1 MTKFIFDAC
10 SLIYLTKINLKEK
23 LTKLGEVIVSQTVKN
38 ELIEE
43 IDQFEDAKI
52 LNRNIENKKIKESS
66 YKLKNIFTTSKNLG
80 QGEKDTI
87 EISLKDGCILVTDD
101 HKALNLALSIG
112 LKPKTS
118 EVILLDLL
126 KKSVIDYESFT
137 KSFDELALI
146 KVLKPEVVKFFYKK
160 AKEIIK
166 NNIKNSTEEIK

>member
-1 MTKFIFDAC
+1 MTKFVFDAC

-23 LTKLGEVIVSQTVKN
+23 LTKLGEVIVSQTIKN
-38 ELIEE
+38 ELVEE

-52 LNRNIENKKIKESS
+52 LNRNIEKKKIRESS
-66 YKLKNIFTTSKNLG
+66 YKLKNFFTTKNLG
-80 QGEKDTI
+80 KGEKDTI
-87 EISLKDGCILVTDD
+87 EICLKDDGVPVTDD

-126 KKSVIDYESFT
+126 KKSVIDYENFT
-137 KSFDELALI
+137 KSFEELALI
-146 KVLKPEVVKFFYKK
+146 KALKPEVVKFFYKK

-166 NNIKNSTEEIK
+166 NNINNSTEEIK

>member
-1 MTKFIFDAC
+1 MPKFIFDAC

-38 ELIEE
+38 ELVEE

-52 LNRNIENKKIKESS
+52 LSRNIENKKIRESS
-66 YKLKNIFTTSKNLG
+66 YKLKNFFTTKNLG

-87 EISLKDGCILVTDD
+87 EICLKDGGVLVTDD

-126 KKSVIDYESFT
+126 KKSVIDYEKFT
-137 KSFDELALI
+137 KSFEELALI
-146 KVLKPEVVKFFYKK
+146 KAFKPDVVKFFYKK

-166 NNIKNSTEEIK
+166 NNINNSTEEIK

>member
-10 SLIYLTKINLKEK
+10 SLIYLTKINIKEK
-23 LTKLGEVIVSQTVKN
+23 LTKLGEVTVSQTVKN
-38 ELIEE
+38 ELIKE
-43 IDQFEDAKI
+43 IEQFEDAKI
-52 LNRNIENKKIKESS
+52 LNRNIENKKIKVSS
-66 YKLKNIFTTSKNLG
+66 YKLKNFFTTKNLG

-87 EISLKDGCILVTDD
+87 EICLKDEGVLVTDD

-126 KKSVIDYESFT
+126 KKSVIDCKKFT
-137 KSFDELALI
+137 KSFEELALI
-146 KVLKPEVVKFFYKK
+146 KALKPEVVKFINKK

-166 NNIKNSTEEIK
+166 NNLNNSTEEKK

>member
-10 SLIYLTKINLKEK
+10 SLIYLTKINIKEK

-38 ELIEE
+38 ELIEGIE
-43 IDQFEDAKI
+43 QFEDAKI
-52 LNRNIENKKIKESS
+52 LNKNIENKKIKESS
-66 YKLKNIFTTSKNLG
+66 YKLKKLFTTKNLG

-87 EISLKDGCILVTDD
+87 EICLKDEGVLVTDD
-101 HKALNLALSIG
+101 HRALNLALSVG

-126 KKSVIDYESFT
+126 KKSAIDYKIFSKLFE
-137 KSFDELALI
+137 ELATI
-146 KVLKPEVVKFFYKK
+146 KALKPEVVKFFYKK

-166 NNIKNSTEEIK
+166 NNINNSTEEI

>member
-10 SLIYLTKINLKEK
+10 SLIYLTKVNIKEK

-52 LNRNIENKKIKESS
+52 LNRNIENNKIRESS
-66 YKLKNIFTTSKNLG
+66 YKLKNYFTTKNLG

-87 EISLKDGCILVTDD
+87 EICLKDEGVPVTDD
-101 HKALNLALSIG
+101 HKALNLALSMG

-126 KKSVIDYESFT
+126 KKSVIDYKKFT

-146 KVLKPEVVKFFYKK
+146 KALKPEVVKFIYKK

-166 NNIKNSTEEIK
+166 NNIKNSKEEIK

>member
-1 MTKFIFDAC
+1 MTKFVFDAC

-38 ELIEE
+38 ELVEE
-43 IDQFEDAKI
+43 IDQFEDAKT
-52 LNRNIENKKIKESS
+52 LNRNIIKKKIRESS
-66 YKLKNIFTTSKNLG
+66 YKLKNLFTTKNLG
-80 QGEKDTI
+80 KGEKDTI
-87 EISLKDGCILVTDD
+87 EICLKDEGALVTDD

-126 KKSVIDYESFT
+126 KKSIIDYENFT
-137 KSFDELALI
+137 KSFEALALI
-146 KVLKPEVVKFFYKK
+146 KALKPEVVKFFYKK

-166 NNIKNSTEEIK
+166 NNINNSTEEIK

>member
-23 LTKLGEVIVSQTVKN
+23 LTKLGEVTVSQTVKN
-38 ELIEE
+38 ELIKE
-43 IDQFEDAKI
+43 IEQFEDTKK
-52 LNRNIENKKIKESS
+52 LKRNIENKKIKVSS
-66 YKLKNIFTTSKNLG
+66 YKLKNFFTTKNLG

-87 EISLKDGCILVTDD
+87 EICLKDEGVLVTDD

-126 KKSVIDYESFT
+126 KKSVIDYKKFT
-137 KSFDELALI
+137 KSFEELALI
-146 KVLKPEVVKFFYKK
+146 KALKPDVVKFIYKK

-166 NNIKNSTEEIK
+166 NNLNNSTEEIK

>member
-1 MTKFIFDAC
+1 MTKFVFDAC

-23 LTKLGEVIVSQTVKN
+23 LAKLGEVIISQTVKN
-38 ELIEE
+38 ELVED
-43 IDQFEDAKI
+43 IDQFKDAKT
-52 LNRNIENKKIKESS
+52 LNRNIKNKKIRESS
-66 YKLKNIFTTSKNLG
+66 YKLKNFFTTKNLG

-87 EISLKDGCILVTDD
+87 EICLKDEGVPVTDD

-126 KKSVIDYESFT
+126 KKSVIDYENFT
-137 KSFDELALI
+137 KSFEELALI
-146 KVLKPEVVKFFYKK
+146 KALKPEVVNFFYKK

-166 NNIKNSTEEIK
+166 NNVNNSTEEIK

>member
-52 LNRNIENKKIKESS
+52 LNRNIENKKISESS
-66 YKLKNIFTTSKNLG
+66 YKLKNFFTTKNLG

-87 EISLKDGCILVTDD
+87 EISLKDEVVLVTDD

-126 KKSVIDYESFT
+126 KKSVIDYENFT
-137 KSFDELALI
+137 KSFEELALI
-146 KVLKPEVVKFFYKK
+146 KALKPEFVKFINKK

-166 NNIKNSTEEIK
+166 NNINNSTEEIK